1 MPTDDNNWSLNW
13 DVTVNKPV
21 PPPTKEDDDIV
32 IEAKNRFRICVAWEA
47 QARVNF
53 EYDYK
58 FANADTHNHF
68 QWDDVLYNDRT
79 GVNRPCLTINKTN
92 QHNLMVINDAKQNKP
107 GVRIRPVGDEASYD
121 AAQLFQEIV
130 YHIEYISNAESIYDS
145 ALTFQV
151 EAGIGYWRIQVEY
164 PDDESF
170 DQEIYIRRIK
180 DPRSVY
186 LDPNI
191 NEVDGS
197 DAWFGFIFDDEPK
210 DLFKSKYPEY
220 ASIVSNSVLGGNSP
234 DGWMTQNTVRV
245 CEYYRK
251 TQKKSKL
258 VTWINANGGQV
269 LKKIDDLDEQEKL
282 EYKEIH
288 TNKENREAYQYQER
302 KLLID
307 DVQWFKIAGDRI
319 IDRGP
324 WLGKY
329 VPIVRLVGT
338 ETVINGVLDRKG
350 HTRQLIDPQRM
361 YNWNAS
367 ADVEYGALQTKV
379 PWLAPAA
386 AIEGFEEYYKTAN
399 TVNHSYLPYNHIDE
413 NGDPIPPPTRPAAPQ
428 ASPAYVQRMQI
439 SIQEMMMTTGQYQSQ
454 TGENENAKSGVA
466 INARQRQGDRATYHF
481 LDNQA
486 MAIRNTG
493 KQIIDL
499 IPKIYDTKRVQRITA
514 SDGTIINMTIDP
526 NAPDAVKEMPTN
538 ETDNDE
544 KIKEL
549 IFNPNIGTYDIQAD
563 TGPSYA
569 TKRMESFS
577 AMSQLAASSKEFMER
592 AGDIYFEMAD
602 FPKSQALSKRWK
614 KFLPPNI
621 ANDGPDPQVE
631 QAMHQAAD
639 KIEQLTGLVTE
650 QAQQLKD
657 KNAELELKAKDLE
670 RKEHELELNFRKAK
684 VGETRDDWDAISRRI
699 AAVGNAGPAFSLEQ
713 VQPLIKQA
721 VAEAL
726 GMPDIDEA
734 GIGDGGTPIE
744 PVAAGGEG
752 EGADEPPVPGARK
765 APDGAW
771 YVEQNNQ
778 HYRVE

>member
-1 MPTDDNNWSLNW
+1 MPNENWSSQW
-13 DVTVNKPV
+13 SVTETNKS
-21 PPPTKEDDDIV
+21 PPTETEEDQQIV
-32 IEAKNRFRICVAWEA
+32 IEAKARFKICVAWEA
-47 QARVNF
+47 QARINF

-58 FANADTHNHF
+58 FANGDAHNKY
-68 QWDDVLYNDRT
+68 QWDELLYSQRT
-79 GVNRPCLTINKTN
+79 DLGRPCLTVNKVN

-107 GVRIRPVGDEASYD
+107 GVRIRPVGDAASYD

-151 EAGIGYWRIQVEY
+151 EGGIGYWRIQTDY
-164 PDDESF
+164 IADDSF
-170 DQEIYIRRIK
+170 DQEIYVRRIK

-186 LDPNI
+186 VDPNI

-210 DLFKSKYPEY
+210 DLFKAKYPEY
-220 ASIVSNSVLGGNSP
+220 ANVVGSSVLGGNSP
-234 DGWMTQNTVRV
+234 DGWITLNNVRV

-251 TQKKSKL
+251 TQSKTKL
-258 VTWINANGGQV
+258 VSWVNGNGEQV
-269 LKKIDDLDEQEKL
+269 LKKLDDLDELEKL
-282 EYKEIH
+282 QYAEIKKNKQ
-288 TNKENREAYQYQER
+288 NKELYQYQER
-302 KLLID
+302 KVLID

-329 VPIVRLVGT
+329 IPIVRLVGT
-338 ETVINGVLDRKG
+338 ETIIDGVLDRKG

-367 ADVEYGALQTKV
+367 ADVEYGALQTKA
-379 PWLAPAA
+379 PWVAPSA
-386 AIEGFEEYYKTAN
+386 AIEGFEEYYEKAN
-399 TVNHSYLPYNHIDE
+399 SVNFSYLPYNHIDE
-413 NGDPIPPPTRPAAPQ
+413 DGNPIPAPTRPVPPQ

-439 SIQEMMMTTGQYQSQ
+439 SINEMMMASGQYQSQ

-481 LDNQA
+481 IDNQA
-486 MAIRNTG
+486 MAIRFTG

-526 NAPDAVKEMPTN
+526 NAPQAVQQIPTN
-538 ETDNDE
+538 ETDNEE

-549 IFNPNIGTYDIQAD
+549 IFNPNIGTYDIQSD
-563 TGPSYA
+563 TGPSFA
-569 TKRMESFS
+569 TRRMEGFG
-577 AMSQLAASSKEFMER
+577 AMTQIAASSKEFMER

-602 FPKSQALSKRWK
+602 FPKAQELSKRWK

-621 ANDGPDPQVE
+621 ANDGPDPQIE
-631 QAMHQAAD
+631 NAMHQAAD
-639 KIEQLTGLVTE
+639 KIEQQGALIAQ

-657 KNAELELKAKDLE
+657 KDREMEL
-670 RKEHELELNFRKAK
+670 KEHELELKFRDRKA
-684 VGETRDDWDAISRRI
+684 GNAREDYDSETKRVTAL
-699 AAVGNAGPAFSLEQ
+699 GNAGPGISIEQ
-713 VQPLIKQA
+713 VQPVIKELIQ
-721 VAEAL
+721 
-726 GMPDIDEA
+726 GMLANGEIGP
-734 GIGDGGTPIE
+734 GIGNGGTPIE
-744 PVAAGGEG
+744 PVEG
-752 EGADEPPVPGARK
+752 EEVGNEEEGAPIPGARK
-765 APDGAW
+765 APDGNH
-771 YVEQNNQ
+771 YVQ
-778 HYRVE
+778 HGQQFYRVEKNA